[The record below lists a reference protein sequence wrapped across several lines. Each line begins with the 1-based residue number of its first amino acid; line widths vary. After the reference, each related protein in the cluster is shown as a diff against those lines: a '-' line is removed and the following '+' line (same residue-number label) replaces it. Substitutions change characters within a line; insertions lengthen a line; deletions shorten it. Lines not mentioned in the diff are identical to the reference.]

1 MTNEKSFQS
10 GGVGNVAPGSHP
22 RSCRLHCGF
31 DCAPSQL
38 MALTRTASD
47 IPHPFRATAVSS
59 ALATILALAFC
70 VHAVGQTTPEQRA
83 ETLRKEA
90 HIFGTEPRRP
100 NGTPRRDN
108 ITDEEVREIQ
118 RVAVGIYPDAI
129 VNISTVTDGCECEEG
144 DSCTEQVWL
153 VLYKPSRMR
162 GLMLSK
168 IGGHWQVGAIQ
179 EWWLRYYD
187 LQSRMPAF
195 RDRYSDPFN
204 WREKRLTWQ
213 AEEQDLVNS
222 FPLCKTSAD
231 KGR

>member
-1 MTNEKSFQS
+1 
-10 GGVGNVAPGSHP
+10 
-22 RSCRLHCGF
+22 
-31 DCAPSQL
+31 

-47 IPHPFRATAVSS
+47 ISHPFWATGFLVTLLSFG
-59 ALATILALAFC
+59 LC
-70 VHAVGQTTPEQRA
+70 VHAVGQTTQEQRA
-83 ETLRKEA
+83 EAHRKEV

-100 NGTPRRDN
+100 NGKPRQEN

-118 RVAVGIYPDAI
+118 RVAIGIYPDAI

-144 DSCTEQVWL
+144 DTCTAQVWL

-162 GLMLSK
+162 GLMLSQ

-187 LQSRMPAF
+187 LQTRRPAF
-195 RDRYSDPFN
+195 RDRYIDPVN
-204 WREKRLTWQ
+204 WDKRQSAWH

-222 FPLCKTSAD
+222 FPICRSPTD
-231 KGR
+231 KPR

>member
-1 MTNEKSFQS
+1 
-10 GGVGNVAPGSHP
+10 
-22 RSCRLHCGF
+22 
-31 DCAPSQL
+31 
-38 MALTRTASD
+38 
-47 IPHPFRATAVSS
+47 
-59 ALATILALAFC
+59 
-70 VHAVGQTTPEQRA
+70 
-83 ETLRKEA
+83 
-90 HIFGTEPRRP
+90 
-100 NGTPRRDN
+100 
-108 ITDEEVREIQ
+108 
-118 RVAVGIYPDAI
+118 VAVGIYPDAI